1 METKTLGASQSDYS
15 PCYVSD
21 LGKRALGEKIAVTG
35 QYLARRDH
43 RDRVVLTVRDITG
56 TTFAKV
62 SFEQMLGLAGLEKY
76 SRLRILGLAGKSKSG
91 TDNVIP
97 QVDLIENLGTLKVPY
112 QDLNV
117 EMKDYASRLF
127 VSRISHATASLLR
140 EQGFDE
146 FESKVISSEWL
157 DGGLEPLQV
166 AFPGFGNP
174 AMLATSPNAQ
184 VMEFLNATGVN
195 KAFTIALSFTS
206 TYRHPNNSAET
217 KIILA
222 KALDVAAPDLRELS
236 ISVCRRVVD
245 KLAIPQSSLIVEENL
260 DAVWP
265 NSISPLTGNS
275 TLGIFQY
282 NIGIATAGTAWRN
295 MLLERVVHVISK
307 AGLILIDGAVERIG
321 QRSVSTLAIYPARFL
336 SLIDSPMPRRRL
348 SNLGQYKSWHQ

>member
-1 METKTLGASQSDYS
+1 MEASQSEYS

-21 LGKRALGEKIAVTG
+21 LGGRSAGEKIVITG

-56 TTFAKV
+56 TTFARL
-62 SFEQMLGLAGLEKY
+62 SEEQMRGLVGLEKY
-76 SRLRILGLAGKSKSG
+76 SRLRISGLVGRNKQG

-97 QVDLIENLGTLKVPY
+97 QVDIVENLGSLKVPY

-127 VSRISHATASLLR
+127 VSRISHASASLLR

-146 FESKVISSEWL
+146 FESKVISSEWV

-166 AFPGFGNP
+166 AYPGFGNP

-195 KAFTIALSFTS
+195 KAFTVALSFTS

-222 KALDVAAPDLRELS
+222 KAFDIAPIDLRVLAN
-236 ISVCRRVVD
+236 SVCRRILE
-245 KLAIPQSSLIVEENL
+245 KLAIPQNSPIIDEHL
-260 DAVWP
+260 DAAWP
-265 NSISPLTGNS
+265 QSLTPLTGHN
-275 TLGIFQY
+275 TLELFQY
-282 NIGIATAGTAWRN
+282 NNGIGTAGTGWRN
-295 MLLERVVHVISK
+295 MLLESVIHVVGK
-307 AGLILIDGAVERIG
+307 DGMILIDGAIERIG

-336 SLIDSPMPRRRL
+336 SLIDSPLPQRRL